1 MGDLA
6 DAFKERLVEIDA
18 YLDLL
23 DEVQRQVGSGGRAGL
38 RVTEQ
43 QQRILHSSVYLQLYN
58 LVESTITRCV
68 DAISEAVAAEGRWR
82 PHDLSE
88 QLRRQWIRSIL
99 GAHDDPSLENR
110 FEEIVR
116 LTDAIIAARPISR
129 FTIAKGGGGNW
140 DDTQIEKFTERRLG
154 FTLNIPSTLRTEIKR
169 RRRDDRGALEL
180 IRKLRNALAHGH
192 LSFEQCG
199 ANDTVSDL
207 RLLKKWTAEYLREV
221 VLQFEAFIEAHEF
234 LQPGCRPGAVE

>member
-1 MGDLA
+1 MGDLTL
-6 DAFKERLVEIDA
+6 AFEERLLEIDA

-23 DEVQRQVGSGGRAGL
+23 DEIQRQVGSGERTGV

-68 DAISEAVAAEGRWR
+68 DAISEAASFGGRWL
-82 PHDLSE
+82 PGDLSTHV
-88 QLRRQWIRSIL
+88 RRQWIRSTIRADEDL
-99 GAHDDPSLENR
+99 NVENR
-110 FEEIVR
+110 FEGVVR
-116 LTDAIIAARPISR
+116 LTDVLIAARPVGR

-140 DDTQIEKFTERRLG
+140 DDRQIEEFTERLG
-154 FTLNIPSTLRTEIKR
+154 LVLNIPPAIKTEIKR

-180 IRKLRNALAHGH
+180 IKKLRNDLAHGK

-207 RLLKKWTAEYLREV
+207 RILKEWTAAYLREV
-221 VLQFEAFIEAHEF
+221 VSQFEAFIDAYEF
-234 LQPGCRPGAVE
+234 LIPDSRPVGAV